1 MIPNEP
7 APRPSP
13 EHPLQGTGGG
23 SGQSSRLRRAL
34 MVLAVAFAAIG
45 LVSLAAILLT
55 AFLQGAV
62 WPGFVLATYFC
73 LPIAF
78 LLMAAAIVSSA
89 VSRRRS

>member
-7 APRPSP
+7 APRPSS
-13 EHPLQGTGGG
+13 EHLQQDTGGG
-23 SGQSSRLRRAL
+23 SGQSSRLRRTL
-34 MVLAVAFAAIG
+34 MVLAVAFAALG

-78 LLMAAAIVSSA
+78 LMMAAAVVSSA
-89 VSRRRS
+89 ISRRRS